1 MLLFTFVINLLHE
14 ISNLSKTMSIL
25 VLKPKKSKL
34 AYISSPF
41 RSPVLIMLQ
50 CDICSFESE
59 LWESGIK
66 VLNFV
71 PRFVQIVFLCDMWKY
86 LKPCSDCTF
95 HLFWGRTGLTRWI
108 GFPSSVLK
116 FKSYAFSKILTIWFP
131 NCIWERSVAFYHFLI
146 DTDFF

>member
-1 MLLFTFVINLLHE
+1 MVLFTFVINLLHE
-14 ISNLSKTMSIL
+14 
-25 VLKPKKSKL
+25 PKKSKL
-34 AYISSPF
+34 SYISSPF
-41 RSPVLIMLQ
+41 RSPVLIVLQ

-71 PRFVQIVFLCDMWKY
+71 PRFVQIIFLCDMWKY
-86 LKPCSDCTF
+86 MKPCSDCSF

-108 GFPSSVLK
+108 GFPSVLK
-116 FKSYAFSKILTIWFP
+116 FKSYAFNKILTVWFT

-146 DTDFF
+146 DTAF